1 MYTALVL
8 LGLAG
13 DIKGKF
19 AAKFIGA
26 AFCLSLHKQTDST
39 KSPGIVVKNKGF
51 QQQKSLEINP
61 GFLLI
66 KSNLVKFEISLTKK
80 GTH

>member
-8 LGLAG
+8 LGLVG

-19 AAKFIGA
+19 ASKFIGA

-51 QQQKSLEINP
+51 ST
-61 GFLLI
+61 
-66 KSNLVKFEISLTKK
+66 TKK
-80 GTH
+80 VLK